1 MLFKQF
7 KLRSDSVDFESLSE
21 VLKSPIRRKIVLFL
35 SSKES
40 VSYVDLMNAVE
51 ITNTG
56 KFNYHLKVLCDL
68 IEKDEEGKYCLSEK
82 GLLAVQFLQTFDNSK
97 SGETVFETRA
107 FSLFAGFMW
116 LLLVYPFLGLLF
128 GWYLYFTDLT
138 VAYRGDLAIPL
149 ITFSIIMVPAFVLF
163 SINQFPTI
171 EIDRDSIV
179 VKWATGRRFFT
190 FEEAKM
196 DVRGHILRL
205 GGDLMAFGHFIPFRE
220 KECVSLLSKQVKTYH
235 SKPLYIA
242 HIMPPLFL
250 TVLFALAPQLEG
262 LFSPELWAIL
272 FGATT
277 AISLAMFAY
286 GFPVDIR
293 LGNLRRGISVVIYS
307 VFVGVIIAISTLL
320 AML

>member
-1 MLFKQF
+1 MG
-7 KLRSDSVDFESLSE
+7 SDSVDFEALSE
-21 VLKSPIRRKIVLFL
+21 VLKNPIRRKIVLFL
-35 SSKES
+35 SGKQN

-56 KFNYHLKVLCDL
+56 KFNYHLKVLGDL
-68 IEKDEEGKYCLSEK
+68 IEKDEDGKYGLSEK
-82 GLLAVQFLQTFDNSK
+82 GFLAVQFLQKFD
-97 SGETVFETRA
+97 SGSVESVFETRA

-138 VAYRGDLAIPL
+138 VASRGDLTIPL
-149 ITFSIIMVPAFVLF
+149 ITFSLVMVPAFLLL
-163 SINQFPTI
+163 SLNQFPKI
-171 EIDRDSIV
+171 EINRDSIF
-179 VKWATGRRFFT
+179 VKWATGRRLFT

-205 GGDLMAFGHFIPFRE
+205 GGDLLAFGHFIPFKE
-220 KECVSLLSKQVKTYH
+220 KECMSVLSKHVTTYR

-242 HIMPPLFL
+242 YMMPPLFV
-250 TVLFALAPQLEG
+250 TVLFALAPRLEG
-262 LFSPELWAIL
+262 LFAPELWAIL

-277 AISLAMFAY
+277 ATSLAMFAY
-286 GFPVDIR
+286 SFPAELR
-293 LGNLRRGISVVIYS
+293 LGNVRRGVSVVIYS

-320 AML
+320 AMR